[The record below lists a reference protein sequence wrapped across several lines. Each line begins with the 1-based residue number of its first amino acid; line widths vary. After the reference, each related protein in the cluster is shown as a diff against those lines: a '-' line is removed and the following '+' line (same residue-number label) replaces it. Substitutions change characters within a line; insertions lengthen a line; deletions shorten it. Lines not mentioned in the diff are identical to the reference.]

1 MAAVETRLAGAS
13 RFERASYLV
22 GRTLVVAFCRTWLGM
37 RVEGTEHVPGS
48 GPFILAPT
56 HRSNMDILLAC
67 GVTRRRLRY
76 MGKDTLWKFR
86 PIGRLLS
93 MLGGFPVTRGTADLE
108 ALKRC
113 VAVLRGGEP
122 LVLFP
127 EGTRRSGPTID
138 HLFDGAAFVAAKAG
152 VPIVPVGI
160 AGAEDSMPK
169 GQKRIRRSRCVVLVG
184 APLSVETSSAGRTS
198 RADLESATEALRG
211 RLQELLDSASE
222 MVRARQAK

>member
-1 MAAVETRLAGAS
+1 MAAVQTRLAGRS
-13 RFERASYLV
+13 RFERAAYAL
-22 GRTLVVAFCRTWLGM
+22 GRGLVVAFCRMWLGM
-37 RVEGTEHVPGS
+37 RVEGAEHVPSS

-86 PIGRLLS
+86 PIGRMLS

-113 VAVLRGGEP
+113 VAVLRSGEP

-138 HLFDGAAFVAAKAG
+138 RLFDGAAFVAAKAG

-160 AGAEDSMPK
+160 AGAEESMPK
-169 GQKRIRRSRCVVLVG
+169 GQRRIRRSRCVVLVG
-184 APLSVETSSAGRTS
+184 RPMEVAASSSGRAS
-198 RADLESATEALRG
+198 RADLEATTEALQM
-211 RLQELLDSASE
+211 RLQELLDRSTE
-222 MVRARQAK
+222 MARQRQAR

>member
-1 MAAVETRLAGAS
+1 MAAVQTKLAGAS
-13 RFERASYLV
+13 RLERAAYTF
-22 GRTLVVAFCRTWLGM
+22 GRALVVTFCRIWLGM
-37 RVEGTEHVPGS
+37 RVEGAEHVPTS

-76 MGKDTLWKFR
+76 MGKDSLWKFR
-86 PIGRLLS
+86 PIGRMLS

-113 VAVLRGGEP
+113 VAVLRAGEP

-138 HLFDGAAFVAAKAG
+138 RLFDGAAFVAAKAG

-169 GQKRIRRSRCVVLVG
+169 GQRRIRRSRCVVLVG
-184 APLSVETSSAGRTS
+184 RPLTVETASAGRAS
-198 RADLESATEALRG
+198 RGELETATENLRV
-211 RLQELLDSASE
+211 RLQELLDRSTD
-222 MVRARQAK
+222 MVRARQAR